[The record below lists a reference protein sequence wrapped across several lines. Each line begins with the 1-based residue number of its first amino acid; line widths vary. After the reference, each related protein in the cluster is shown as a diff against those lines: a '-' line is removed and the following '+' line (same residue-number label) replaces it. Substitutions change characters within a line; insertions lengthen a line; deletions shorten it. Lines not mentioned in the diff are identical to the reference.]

1 MPEAFISSTTPSSH
15 PDSADNLLLMI
26 SSRPFVDPKSGWL
39 LQGSG
44 GVSFAIY
51 LLLRLIFTGR
61 YLVDY
66 PSVFNFPFN
75 QTTAIQ
81 KTRTV
86 ARACTAL
93 LICDIDTSLERARRV
108 TQSVRHSNELRF
120 VPYPQPVP
128 QACLP
133 AGPSCGSSSGIG
145 LESTTVHKTA
155 DTRAKLKAKQA
166 IELLRGVDANDPTNV
181 GLWDNGNQRS
191 DRQKVYMEA
200 PWLIFF
206 KEHYEKAGKS
216 LPNHLQAVVQ
226 NSLKRRIQVDPSCS
240 VENIAGKTNR
250 LQIGHNLPS
259 SRSTKLS
266 NLLEGKRHVSGGS
279 DTHPERKR
287 TKGGANSPSEIV
299 EYIVVSDSDSE

>member
-1 MPEAFISSTTPSSH
+1 
-15 PDSADNLLLMI
+15 MI

-191 DRQKVYMEA
+191 DRQKVYMVRVSQHSLLEA
-200 PWLIFF
+200 HIQTGSVYRRHHGLFF
-206 KEHYEKAGKS
+206 
-216 LPNHLQAVVQ
+216 
-226 NSLKRRIQVDPSCS
+226 
-240 VENIAGKTNR
+240 
-250 LQIGHNLPS
+250 
-259 SRSTKLS
+259 SRSIMKKQESRYQIIYRLS
-266 NLLEGKRHVSGGS
+266 FRI
-279 DTHPERKR
+279 
-287 TKGGANSPSEIV
+287 AW
-299 EYIVVSDSDSE
+299 